1 MKLSVI
7 KNQELVITLDGQY
20 IYLKSA
26 AGELEFYR
34 EASTERFSLSR
45 SAVYRVV
52 KGEIGRLIITPK
64 FTGTVEII
72 TGWGEFTPPTA
83 GQPVVVESQPPVEIA
98 EGQTVA
104 LSAPVALAEGQKV
117 ALSAPVA
124 LAEGQTVALSAPVAL
139 AEGQTVALSAPVEL
153 AEGQKVE
160 VSGAVSVMRDTAT
173 TLTTNADDLP
183 LVVPENAE
191 RRVIV
196 IKAPLSNGAAVMING
211 FYELDA
217 GEKIQLETTASIEL
231 TGADGDR
238 VCVLEC

>member
-52 KGEIGRLIITPK
+52 KGEIGRLIVTPK

-72 TGWGEFTPPTA
+72 TGWGEFTPPAA

-98 EGQTVA
+98 EGQAVSLSAPVELAEGQTVA
-104 LSAPVALAEGQKV
+104 LSE
-117 ALSAPVA
+117 PVA
-124 LAEGQTVALSAPVAL
+124 LAEGQTVALSEPV
-139 AEGQTVALSAPVEL
+139 VL

-160 VSGAVSVMRDTAT
+160 VSGKVSVARDTAA

-183 LVVPENAE
+183 LLVPENKA

-238 VCVLEC
+238 VCVLEY